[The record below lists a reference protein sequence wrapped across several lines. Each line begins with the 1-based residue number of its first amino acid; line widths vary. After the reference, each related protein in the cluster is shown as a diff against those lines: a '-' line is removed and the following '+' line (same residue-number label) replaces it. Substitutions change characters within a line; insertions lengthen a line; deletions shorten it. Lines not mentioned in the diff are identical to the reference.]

1 MVSFSPIADTN
12 AIGLIDMTSIHKDD
26 KAVSET
32 IGFILIFAIVL
43 TCIGIILLYGN
54 QVLDVTK
61 NENNFQSIQQGFI
74 VLQSDLQ
81 QVALEQT
88 PVKTSMIHLE
98 DGTVF
103 FNSTQGALT
112 ITDDASGHHQYY
124 LNNTGWLTY
133 LSGHDR
139 SQVSI
144 ENGGLW
150 MHYDEPSN
158 YAVITTP
165 RIYATTDAQGSITVV
180 VNVIRFIGND
190 QAKSGPRT
198 LSIRMEPNDTNVY
211 TYSMDD
217 GSLLSNAIDLSYVTN
232 HPYAWDACLNDTDNL
247 YSNSFDSLSPE
258 IISSPPTGIPATT
271 TFKLSNVKTLI
282 ISEHDIDVALN

>member
-1 MVSFSPIADTN
+1 M
-12 AIGLIDMTSIHKDD
+12 IGIHKDD

-74 VLQSDLQ
+74 VVQSDLQ
-81 QVALEQT
+81 QVALDQT

-103 FNSTQGALT
+103 SDPNNGTLT
-112 ITDDASGHHQYY
+112 IQNDGTNYSYY
-124 LNNTGWLTY
+124 SQLTGWLTY
-133 LSGHDR
+133 SSSHDR

-150 MHYDEPSN
+150 MHYDATSN
-158 YAVITTP
+158 YAVITSP
-165 RIYATTDAQGSITVV
+165 RIYAIPDISDPTMNTVV
-180 VNVIRFIGND
+180 VNVIRLGGSY

-198 LSIRMEPNDTNVY
+198 LSIRMEPNGTSVH
-211 TYSMDD
+211 TYSIDD
-217 GSLLSNAIDLSYVTN
+217 GSLKSSTVDLIYNTN
-232 HPYAWDACLNDTDNL
+232 HPYAWAACLNDTDNL
-247 YSNSFDSLSPE
+247 YNNGFYTLSPV
-258 IISSPPTGIPATT
+258 ILPSPPGSPLKVTI
-271 TFKLSNVKTLI
+271 SDVKTLI
-282 ISEHDIDVALN
+282 ISEHDIQVSLN

>member
-1 MVSFSPIADTN
+1 
-12 AIGLIDMTSIHKDD
+12 MTSIHKDD

-103 FNSTQGALT
+103 FNSTQGV
-112 ITDDASGHHQYY
+112 
-124 LNNTGWLTY
+124 LTY
-133 LSGHDR
+133 
-139 SQVSI
+139 
-144 ENGGLW
+144 
-150 MHYDEPSN
+150 
-158 YAVITTP
+158 
-165 RIYATTDAQGSITVV
+165 
-180 VNVIRFIGND
+180 
-190 QAKSGPRT
+190 K
-198 LSIRMEPNDTNVY
+198 
-211 TYSMDD
+211 
-217 GSLLSNAIDLSYVTN
+217 
-232 HPYAWDACLNDTDNL
+232 
-247 YSNSFDSLSPE
+247 
-258 IISSPPTGIPATT
+258 
-271 TFKLSNVKTLI
+271 
-282 ISEHDIDVALN
+282 

>member
-1 MVSFSPIADTN
+1 
-12 AIGLIDMTSIHKDD
+12 MTSIHKDER
-26 KAVSET
+26 AVSET

-54 QVLDVTK
+54 QVLNVTK

-81 QVALEQT
+81 QVSLGQA
-88 PVKTSMIHLE
+88 PVKTSTIHLE

-103 FNSTQGALT
+103 FNQAKGHLT
-112 ITDDASGHHQYY
+112 IKDNGTSTEYY
-124 LNNTGWLTY
+124 NDNTGWITY
-133 LSGHDR
+133 SSSTDR

-150 MHYDEPSN
+150 MHYNDMSN

-165 RIYATTDAQGSITVV
+165 RIYASQDIQDPPGVTMYTVV
-180 VNVIRFIGND
+180 VNVIHMVGTD

-198 LSIRMEPNDTNVY
+198 LSIQMKPTGTLVNTFTPTDNT
-211 TYSMDD
+211 
-217 GSLLSNAIDLSYVTN
+217 IDLTYETN
-232 HPYAWDACLNDTDNL
+232 HPYAWQASLTNNAKLYGNDLDE
-247 YSNSFDSLSPE
+247 LSPV
-258 IISSPPTGIPATT
+258 SSMPTSSSVKVTLT
-271 TFKLSNVKTLI
+271 NVKTLI
-282 ISEHDIDVALN
+282 ISIHDVGVALN